1 MSRLDSVLFDMD
13 GLLVDT
19 EPQWFAAEGAT
30 IVELGGV
37 WGKQEHHDL
46 LGTNLEVAADYMIA
60 HTGSRLT
67 REAVMKMLFDNATV
81 QLAQGFDFQPGALE
95 LLDELARADVRVGMV
110 TSSVRDHVAVVL
122 ARIPNHP
129 FETVVTADDVP
140 RLKPDPLP
148 YVTALEHLGA
158 RASHSVVLED
168 SPHGVTAGE
177 QAGCHV
183 VAVPSIPMEPAPG
196 RTVVTSLSGLSL
208 ARLEALA
215 LDS

>member
-1 MSRLDSVLFDMD
+1 MSRLDAVLFDMD

-30 IVELGGV
+30 VKELGGV
-37 WGKQEHHDL
+37 WGKSEQHAL
-46 LGTNLEVAADYMIA
+46 LGTNLEYAADYMIA
-60 HTGSRLT
+60 HTGSALT
-67 REAVMKMLFDNATV
+67 QEAVMKMLFDNATV
-81 QLAQGFDFQPGALE
+81 QMAQGVNFQPGALE
-95 LLDELARADVRVGMV
+95 LLDELARSDVRVGMV
-110 TSSVRDHVAVVL
+110 TSSVRDHVAIVL
-122 ARIPNHP
+122 ALIPNHP
-129 FETVVTADDVP
+129 FEVVVTANDVS

-148 YVTALEHLGA
+148 YVTALERLGA

-168 SPHGVTAGE
+168 SPHGVRAGE
-177 QAGCHV
+177 RAGCYV

-196 RTVVTSLSGLSL
+196 RSVVSSLTEISL